1 MVPGTEQKIPLNG
14 WVPSVLH
21 PSSSQQEVNT
31 VTQYCYLLIFK
42 DRLFDMSARE
52 RLNRLLAQRDSLE
65 TEADAIS
72 SELNSPGVNNE
83 PPAGIKSSLIDKE
96 GFPRGDIDL
105 FKVRAKRHRLSVIN
119 TDHKALMADIEKTLH
134 LIHAELPTV
143 EESRANYG
151 NASSMNTEQS
161 GNSMP
166 FAIID
171 EILDSSPAKEAG
183 LVNGDEL
190 LAFGKV
196 NSQTLD
202 ALNAV
207 PSVVRDN
214 VGTRIPLTVR
224 RKGAIVQVFITPKS
238 WGGRG
243 LLGCHLTPITQM

>member
-1 MVPGTEQKIPLNG
+1 
-14 WVPSVLH
+14 
-21 PSSSQQEVNT
+21 
-31 VTQYCYLLIFK
+31 
-42 DRLFDMSARE
+42 MSARE

-65 TEADAIS
+65 IEADAIA

-105 FKVRAKRHRLSVIN
+105 FNVRAKRQRLAVIN
-119 TDHKALMADIEKTLH
+119 TDHKALMSEIEKTLH
-134 LIHAELPTV
+134 LIHADLPTV
-143 EESRANYG
+143 EELRSTLSDAPARNV
-151 NASSMNTEQS
+151 EHS
-161 GNSMP
+161 GSCMP
-166 FAIID
+166 FAVID
-171 EILDSSPAKEAG
+171 EILDASPAKDAG

-196 NSQTLD
+196 TAQTLD

-214 VGTRIPLTVR
+214 VGMRIPLTVR
-224 RKGAIVQVFITPKS
+224 RKGVVVQVFITPKS